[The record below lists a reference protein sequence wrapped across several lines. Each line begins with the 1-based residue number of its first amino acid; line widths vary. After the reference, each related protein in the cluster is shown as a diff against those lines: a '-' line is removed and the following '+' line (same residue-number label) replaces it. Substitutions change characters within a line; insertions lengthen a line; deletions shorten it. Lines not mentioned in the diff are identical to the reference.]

1 MRKTGPSLVFGLAG
15 FALLA
20 AGSGCLRHDFTKDD
34 PQPATNGPTQQVLDQ
49 LAAARA
55 ARQLQAPS
63 VLPELRPPALKGMVA
78 VSRGDQSLATAAHE
92 AALRVVQVMGRH
104 TWTFATDCTDLAKLQ
119 LPPVALESR
128 ELLMNAAA
136 VPGPGGHIYVMLV
149 VTEPG
154 ASAIRAEQMGGG
166 AGGTNPSIES
176 YVHPLV
182 APGRCGERWPAPGR
196 AD

>member
-1 MRKTGPSLVFGLAG
+1 MMTRAPFAAFAIAVLASG
-15 FALLA
+15 
-20 AGSGCLRHDFTKDD
+20 GGCLHHDFTKDD

-49 LAAARA
+49 IAAGRA
-55 ARQLQAPS
+55 SRQLPPPS
-63 VLPELRPPALKGMVA
+63 VVPELRQPALKGMVA
-78 VSRGDQSLATAAHE
+78 VSRGDQSLATAAHD
-92 AALRVVQVMGRH
+92 AALRVVQIMGRH

-136 VPGPGGHIYVMLV
+136 VPAPGGHIYVLVV

-154 ASAIRAEQMGGG
+154 ASSIRAEQMGGG
-166 AGGTNPSIES
+166 AGGTNPTIES

-182 APGRCGERWPAPGR
+182 AAGRCGERWPASDR
-196 AD
+196 RL